1 MANADLT
8 GKRYFQLDD
17 EQRLN
22 WLRLI
27 RSQNVG
33 PATFRDL
40 ISHYGSASSALEAIP
55 ELARRGGAAA
65 RIRVCSREDAERE
78 MVRCEKLGAQL
89 IAMGEQEYPALLRAV
104 DQCPPLICLLGNP
117 AILAQKSIAIVGS
130 RNASIA
136 GLKLTQRFAHQL
148 GDAGYVTISGLARGI
163 DTAAHKASME
173 FGTAAVFAGGVDRVF
188 PDENIRLAKEIVES
202 GGALI
207 SEMPIGWQP
216 RAQDFPRRNR
226 IVTGLAQGVVVV
238 EAARRSGSLIS
249 ARLANEMGR
258 TVFAVPGS
266 PLDPRSHGTNSL
278 IKQGATLVENA
289 DDVLESLLPLN
300 PGSSDFVYDIGEND
314 SDLFQEQGQ
323 TNTHETDDG
332 VRTKIIS
339 ALSPSPSDIDDI
351 IRFTGAGAGQ
361 VQLVL
366 LELSLAGRLERHA
379 GGRVSLIE

>member
-40 ISHYGSASSALEAIP
+40 ISHYGSASLALEAIP

-65 RIRVCSREDAERE
+65 RIRVCTREDAERE

-89 IAMGEQEYPALLRAV
+89 IAMGEPEYPALLRAA
-104 DQCPPLICLLGNP
+104 DQCPPLICLIGKSE
-117 AILAQKSIAIVGS
+117 ILTQRSVAIVGS

-136 GLKLTQRFAHQL
+136 GLKLTQRFAYQL
-148 GDAGYVTISGLARGI
+148 GEAGYSIISGLARGI
-163 DTAAHKASME
+163 DTAAHKASLE
-173 FGTAAVFAGGVDRVF
+173 FGTAAVFAGGIDHVF
-188 PDENIRLAKEIVES
+188 PDENKRLAKDIVES

-238 EAARRSGSLIS
+238 EAAIRSGSLIS

-266 PLDPRSHGTNSL
+266 PLDPRSRGTNSL
-278 IKQGATLVENA
+278 IKQGATLVESA
-289 DDVLESLLPLN
+289 DDVLESLQPLN
-300 PGSSDFVYDIGEND
+300 PGSSDFVYDIGESD
-314 SDLFQEQGQ
+314 GDLFQEQGQ
-323 TNTHETDDG
+323 TSTSEADDG

-351 IRFTGAGAGQ
+351 IRFTGAGSGQ